1 MALTLMKLKAL
12 LAPYLGPGICYE
24 TRSVDDGPDLLPC
37 MIETE
42 TYRVD
47 LRSRDDDVINLG
59 ILVNAID
66 DVDAA
71 VQARETAR
79 DRHPKRLASS
89 WRVEKV
95 TLLREVTHVT

>member
-1 MALTLMKLKAL
+1 MTLTFMKIKAML
-12 LAPYLGPGICYE
+12 GLSLGPGICYE
-24 TRSVDDGPDLLPC
+24 TRSVDDGHDLLPC
-37 MIETE
+37 ITQTE

-47 LRSRDDDVINLG
+47 LRSRDNDVITLG
-59 ILVNAID
+59 VLVAATD

-71 VQARETAR
+71 EQGREIARN
-79 DRHPKRLASS
+79 RHPKRLASS